1 MIFAEIGGAAGAGAV
16 FDDADAVDVEA
27 ADDRPARG
35 ARRKAGAG
43 DAGLGEQEIAKLALP
58 WRRISSFGTTVT
70 VAN

>member
-1 MIFAEIGGAAGAGAV
+1 MIFAEVRSAVAADAV
-16 FDDADAVDVEA
+16 FDDADAIDVETP
-27 ADDRPARG
+27 DDRPARG

-43 DAGLGEQEIAKLALP
+43 NAGLGKQEIAERGAA